1 MPEWTAFERSVCAAN
16 ICAVQSAYCD
26 SVSSAI
32 WISYFCSVKC
42 ALRAA
47 HCAAIGRSDISTDFP
62 PKQSTDD
69 RPIEHSDFTTVQCA
83 QWPAIG
89 SA

>member
-1 MPEWTAFERSVCAAN
+1 MPKWTAFKCPIYAAY
-16 ICAVQSAYCD
+16 ICAIESAFRD

-32 WISYFCSVKC
+32 WISYFCSIKC
-42 ALRAA
+42 ALHAA
-47 HCAAIGRSDISTDFP
+47 HCAAIGRSDISADFP